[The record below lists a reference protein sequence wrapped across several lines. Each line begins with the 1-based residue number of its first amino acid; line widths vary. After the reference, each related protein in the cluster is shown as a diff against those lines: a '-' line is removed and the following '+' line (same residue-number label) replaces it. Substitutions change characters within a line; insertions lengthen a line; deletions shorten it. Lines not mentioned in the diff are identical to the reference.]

1 MNGRGGSTLLK
12 RSDLLDRGYIAK
24 RRPGA
29 NRSLLLFFFAF
40 PVIAAFVT
48 VTFSQDISTVSETL
62 RSGKTEE
69 KRTALMQLRGLR
81 SEDASRAAAAA
92 LSDKEPMVRA
102 TAASSVTF
110 LPKAEASALLLPLL
124 RDKDEFVRREGAY
137 ALGEVG
143 DPSSAPA
150 LIKAAGD
157 KSLEVRSAA
166 VAALG
171 KVSNPSAVSSL
182 NDILKKAPVEA
193 DELIRRAAA
202 RSLGQIAQIMRS
214 GTVSV
219 LTPQNF
225 LPEKFKDIGPKPS
238 ADPRQYFGQA
248 VDTLIHVLDNKSE
261 ADDTRREAAF
271 ALGAIGDQKAITVL
285 NRYVS
290 SSDPYLAEISRESL
304 LKLKS

>member
-1 MNGRGGSTLLK
+1 MNGRGDSTLLK
-12 RSDLLDRGYIAK
+12 RFDLLDRVDNKQKKRQAK
-24 RRPGA
+24 F
-29 NRSLLLFFFAF
+29 SLRLFFFVF
-40 PVIAAFVT
+40 SLIAAFVS
-48 VTFSQDISTVSETL
+48 VTFSQDIPTLSETL

-124 RDKDEFVRREGAY
+124 RDKDEFVRRECAY

-143 DPSSAPA
+143 DLSSALA

-157 KSLEVRSAA
+157 KSLEVRSTA

-171 KVSNPSAVSSL
+171 KVGNPSAVSSL
-182 NDILKKAPVEA
+182 NDILKKAPVEK

-214 GTVSV
+214 GKVRV

-225 LPEKFKDIGPKPS
+225 MPEKYKDVGPKPS
-238 ADPRQYFGQA
+238 PDLQQYFVLA
-248 VDTLIHVLDNKSE
+248 VDTLIHVLDNKNE
-261 ADDTRREAAF
+261 VADTRREAAF
-271 ALGAIGDQKAITVL
+271 ALGAIGDQKAVNVL

>member
-1 MNGRGGSTLLK
+1 MLK
-12 RSDLLDRGYIAK
+12 RSDLLGRGNSKK
-24 RRPGA
+24 RMSGA
-29 NRSLLLFFFAF
+29 DGLLPLFFFVLTLLAGCTS
-40 PVIAAFVT
+40 VA
-48 VTFSQDISTVSETL
+48 FSQDISTLSETI

-81 SEDASRAAAAA
+81 SVDASRAAAAA
-92 LSDKEPMVRA
+92 LNDEEPMVRA

-124 RDKDEFVRREGAY
+124 RDKNEFVRREGAY

-143 DPSSAPA
+143 EPSSASA
-150 LIKAAGD
+150 LMKAASD
-157 KSLEVRSAA
+157 KSLEVRSTA

-171 KVSNPSAVSSL
+171 KVGSPAAVSFL
-182 NDILKKAPVEA
+182 TDILKKAPVET

-238 ADPRQYFGQA
+238 ADLQQYFVQ
-248 VDTLIHVLDNKSE
+248 VVNTLIHVLDNENE

-271 ALGAIGDQKAITVL
+271 ALGAIGDQRAVSVL
-285 NRYVS
+285 TKYVS